1 MTFMGLKLFRG
12 CMIAA
17 ICLVGISNVGVSNA
31 TARQEIP
38 HPIIRPRG
46 APGGSISGKVV
57 LPSGHPVN
65 DRVRITLSSPE
76 DPGALVYTDNNGGFS
91 FNNLP
96 EGTYT
101 VEVLA
106 DRKLYEAVSET
117 VRLIRSSRV
126 NLMIYLKE
134 KSKMPN
140 SNGNVVSATETDQ
153 QVPSTAKQEYERA
166 TKLVNEGKIPEAIE
180 SMKRALAIYP
190 NYLAARNDLGVQYLK
205 LRRFDEATEHFEA
218 AIEINPKAFN
228 PRLNIGIA
236 LVKLKR
242 YTDATE
248 HLTLAVA
255 IDSSMPASHLY
266 LGVAAV
272 ETDALAVAERE
283 LTTAVS
289 QGGREYSVAHYHLAR
304 VWMKK
309 GERDEAIRELKTFL
323 ETTPTGEEAVRAKQL
338 LESLQQ

>member
-1 MTFMGLKLFRG
+1 MTSLGLKLFRG
-12 CMIAA
+12 CMMIAVS
-17 ICLVGISNVGVSNA
+17 LGGVSNA
-31 TARQEIP
+31 SARQDIP
-38 HPIIRPRG
+38 QPIIRPRG

-106 DRKLYEAVSET
+106 DRKLYEPVSEN

-134 KSKMPN
+134 KSKTP
-140 SNGNVVSATETDQ
+140 SSTGNVVSAAETDQ
-153 QVPSTAKQEYERA
+153 QVPAPAKQEYAQA
-166 TKLVNEGKIPEAIE
+166 TRLVNEGKIKEAIE
-180 SMKRALAIYP
+180 RMKKALAIYP

-205 LRRFDEATEHFEA
+205 LSRFDEATEQFEA

-228 PRLNIGIA
+228 PRLNLGIV
-236 LVKLKR
+236 LIKLKR
-242 YTDATE
+242 YNDAKE
-248 HLTLAVA
+248 HLALAVA
-255 IDSSMPASHLY
+255 IDSSTPASHLY
-266 LGVAAV
+266 LGIAGV
-272 ETDALAVAERE
+272 ETDDLEVAERE
-283 LTTAVS
+283 LATAVS

-304 VWMKK
+304 VSMKR
-309 GERDEAIRELKTFL
+309 GVRDEAIRELKSFL
-323 ETTPTGEEAVRAKQL
+323 ETAPTGEEAVRAKQL